1 MFLKCT
7 EVQQILQI
15 LNEKELFFFYQ
26 INVLLTLMNCFTRCV
41 TVLAPHISKSTCK
54 PIKDTA
60 SKMPQYFYVSTFLF
74 NVHPLF
80 DIPSKSGDILYG
92 LSLWDHFQ
100 NLLLN
105 TSLKILDNFLI

>member
-26 INVLLTLMNCFTRCV
+26 INVLLTRMNCFTRCV

-54 PIKDTA
+54 PIKDTTSNA
-60 SKMPQYFYVSTFLF
+60 TILLRQYVFVQCSSPLRHSK
-74 NVHPLF
+74 
-80 DIPSKSGDILYG
+80 
-92 LSLWDHFQ
+92 
-100 NLLLN
+100 
-105 TSLKILDNFLI
+105 